1 MEPSDT
7 FVAECF
13 PPDISESDP
22 ETAGPART

>member
-13 PPDISESDP
+13 PPDISESDLD
-22 ETAGPART
+22 TAGPART